1 MKRCWPLEGIDSYRR
16 GSKVTSWRLP
26 KVRDGKKGWRAG
38 AVFSREELE
47 ALISDS
53 RVPHDRRVMYALASV
68 GCLRHGEAAGL
79 RWRDVVFGLEPLGR
93 IVVLTSYDQG
103 DTKTGAERWMGRPRA
118 AQFFETSAVRA
129 MDERAQRK
137 SLYAAFEYLHQM
149 QFVQIASGLHNRCVY
164 DDPRYTD
171 TGPLPASVLITDAAI
186 RQWSVLSS
194 RAAFERFADLL
205 HLLER
210 GERIPSST
218 SRLKKLRAFLFLPA
232 SRFVYFAPVVQ
243 LWWHGRRCTSN
254 CRSSW
259 RVFDAETFPE
269 PRKTGQRASQ
279 SRTGPCE
286 RTPEHVAPSHRHPER
301 LPVQLRRPEDALCDV
316 NRLVIDPDAQDGER
330 VLGQGLSLLRPA
342 LEAVRK
348 SRPLQPGVRVRRLR
362 RGNAAEKHQQG
373 KTGDSVH
380 EHLPAIQ

>member
-1 MKRCWPLEGIDSYRR
+1 M
-16 GSKVTSWRLP
+16 TSWRLP

-79 RWRDVVFGLEPLGR
+79 RSRDVVFGLEPLGR

-243 LWWHGRRCTSN
+243 LARQFDEAHRTAAAHGG
-254 CRSSW
+254 SSM
-259 RVFDAETFPE
+259 
-269 PRKTGQRASQ
+269 PR
-279 SRTGPCE
+279 
-286 RTPEHVAPSHRHPER
+286 HF
-301 LPVQLRRPEDALCDV
+301 
-316 NRLVIDPDAQDGER
+316 
-330 VLGQGLSLLRPA
+330 LSLERPDNELLNRELDLA
-342 LEAVRK
+342 NVLLNMW
-348 SRPLQPGVRVRRLR
+348 RPLIDILNGCLCNCDGPRTLS
-362 RGNAAEKHQQG
+362 A
-373 KTGDSVH
+373 TSTDS
-380 EHLPAIQ
+380 